1 MYKSLGQ
8 SDSRK
13 TLDHFSKAGFPREL
27 LQLGPLSYLQ
37 YDNETMTEVYNNS
50 IIYFF
55 IDSEILLKIVLQA

>member
-1 MYKSLGQ
+1 MIFEKRSLITF
-8 SDSRK
+8 RK
-13 TLDHFSKAGFPREL
+13 LVAPREL

-55 IDSEILLKIVLQA
+55 IDSEILLKIVL